1 MLRDLRPLLFKVQ
14 TGAIECMLS
23 EAPAPVAH
31 RTVATDVMT
40 PDVIAVTEQ
49 ETLAGAWEL
58 LARGRFHHLP
68 VVRAGKCVGILDD
81 RLLLHTMPPGTGTRG
96 RRVADLLPAPL
107 VEVGPDTP
115 LDEVAA
121 AMRDGHRD
129 AAAVVDDDGYLVGL
143 ITCFDIIST
152 VARPT
157 GPATRGWCPP
167 APRR

>member
-1 MLRDLRPLLFKVQ
+1 MSPDVIAPPMPL
-14 TGAIECMLS
+14 AS
-23 EAPAPVAH
+23 
-31 RTVATDVMT
+31 DVMT
-40 PDVIAVTEQ
+40 SDVIAVTEH

-68 VVRAGKCVGILDD
+68 VVRAGRCVGILDD
-81 RLLLHTMPPGTGTRG
+81 RLLLRTMPPGTGTRG

-121 AMRDGHRD
+121 ALRDGHRD

-143 ITCFDIIST
+143 ITCFDLISLL
-152 VARPT
+152 ARRA
-157 GPATRGWCPP
+157 GPATPGPFP
-167 APRR
+167 AARLG